1 MYFKLAFK
9 NIKKSYKNYV
19 IYFLTLIFGIC
30 IFYTFNSIESQSVMM
45 ELNEQK
51 QSAFMMAEQLIG
63 YFSVFIAF
71 VLGFLIVYA
80 NNYLIKRR
88 KKEFGI
94 YMTLGMENGSLSKMI
109 FLETLFI
116 GAISLEIGV
125 ILGIM
130 LSQALSV
137 LTAYM
142 FQVDLTKF
150 QFVFSPLGFKR
161 TVLCFSIIYLVVL
174 IFNFI
179 SVRKIKLIDL
189 LTASKRNEKPTIK
202 NLWVSV
208 ILFLVSVGILGIAY
222 YKVIHDGIA
231 FASFNALGLPILL
244 GCIGTF
250 IFFYS
255 LTGFFLKVIQGNKK
269 FYLIDLNMFVMKQI
283 SSKINTTF
291 VSLSFICLM
300 LFLAICT
307 FSGGLG
313 INRAINADLKDLTKF
328 DVTFWSNSGE
338 NIETLLKE
346 KNIDISNIAK
356 EDSNMVMYDSGVKYS
371 NFLSKEGMTAMKNY
385 FPVANDNDILVIG
398 ENGYNNTL
406 KLLGKEP
413 VNLKENKYLAVG
425 NIDEMKKWVNESLE
439 NGNIDQMKKLVNK
452 SSENGNIDQMK
463 KLVNKSSEN
472 GKKINISGKTLEPA
486 NKKYENIN
494 LYNFTM
500 KGDILIFV
508 VKDSLL
514 EGLKPVSSR
523 FNMMLKDNS
532 NTKEE
537 LESIRDQLV
546 ESQVYSIT
554 KKEIYD
560 NAAGLGATMAYLGIY
575 LGLIFIITS
584 AVVLAIQQLTE
595 STDNVERYRLLK
607 EIGVDQK
614 MINKAIFTQVGVY
627 FMLPLSLAIVHSIVG
642 LKISSTIVGVFG
654 NASIM
659 PNIIITAIIFV
670 IIYGGYFLATYLG
683 AKKNINER
691 S

>member
-30 IFYTFNSIESQSVMM
+30 IFYTFNSIESQSIMM

-51 QSAFMMAEQLIG
+51 QSAFKMAEQLMG

-88 KKEFGI
+88 KKEFGV
-94 YMTLGMENGSLSKMI
+94 YMTLGMENGTLSRMI
-109 FLETLFI
+109 FLETLII
-116 GAISLEIGV
+116 GAISLGIGL

-150 QFVFSPLGFKR
+150 QFVFSPSGFKK
-161 TVLCFSIIYLVVL
+161 TVLCFSVIYLVVL

-208 ILFLVSVGILGIAY
+208 ILFLVSVGMLGTAY
-222 YKVIHDGIA
+222 YKVINDGIA
-231 FASFNALGLPILL
+231 VASFNVLGLPIVL
-244 GCIGTF
+244 GCVGTF

-269 FYLIDLNMFVMKQI
+269 FYLRDLNMFVMKQI
-283 SSKINTTF
+283 NSKINTAF

-313 INRAINADLKDLTKF
+313 INKALNADLKDLTKF
-328 DVTFWSNSGE
+328 DVTCWSNSGE
-338 NIETLLKE
+338 NIEKLLKE
-346 KNIDISNIAK
+346 KNIDISTVAK
-356 EDSNMVMYDSGVKYS
+356 EDSNIVMYNSGVKYS
-371 NFLSKEGMTAMKNY
+371 SFLSEKGMTAMNNY
-385 FPVANDNDILVIG
+385 FPVANDKDILVIG
-398 ENGYNNTL
+398 EKEYNDTL
-406 KLLGKEP
+406 KILGKESI
-413 VNLKENKYLAVG
+413 NLKENQYLAVG
-425 NIDEMKKWVNESLE
+425 NINEMEKWANNSLE
-439 NGNIDQMKKLVNK
+439 
-452 SSENGNIDQMK
+452 E
-463 KLVNKSSEN
+463 

-500 KGDILIFV
+500 KNDILIFV

-514 EGLKPVSSR
+514 QGLKPISSR

-537 LESIRDQLV
+537 LEGIRDQLV
-546 ESQVYSIT
+546 ENQVYSIT
-554 KKEIYD
+554 KEEIRD

-595 STDNVERYRLLK
+595 STDNIERYKLLK
-607 EIGVDQK
+607 EIGVDPK

-627 FMLPLSLAIVHSIVG
+627 FILPLSLAIVHAVVG
-642 LKISSTIVGVFG
+642 LKVSSYIVEMFG
-654 NASIM
+654 SASIM
-659 PNIIITAIIFV
+659 PNIIMTALVLIV
-670 IIYGGYFLATYLG
+670 IYGGYFLATYLG

>member
-116 GAISLEIGV
+116 GAISLGIGV
-125 ILGIM
+125 VLGIM

-202 NLWVSV
+202 NLWISV

-269 FYLIDLNMFVMKQI
+269 FYLRDLNMFVMKQI

-338 NIETLLKE
+338 NIENLLKE

-356 EDSNMVMYDSGVKYS
+356 EDSNMIMYDSGVKYS

-413 VNLKENKYLAVG
+413 VNLKENQYLAVG
-425 NIDEMKKWVNESLE
+425 NIDEMKKWVNESL
-439 NGNIDQMKKLVNK
+439 
-452 SSENGNIDQMK
+452 ENGNIDQMK

-514 EGLKPVSSR
+514 EVLKPVSSR

-537 LESIRDQLV
+537 LEAIRDQLV

>member
-116 GAISLEIGV
+116 GAISLGIGV
-125 ILGIM
+125 VLGIM

-269 FYLIDLNMFVMKQI
+269 FYLRDLNMFVMKQI

-338 NIETLLKE
+338 NIENLLKE

-356 EDSNMVMYDSGVKYS
+356 EDSNMVMYDSEVKYS

-413 VNLKENKYLAVG
+413 VNLKENQYLAVG

-439 NGNIDQMKKLVNK
+439 NGNM
-452 SSENGNIDQMK
+452 DQMK

-537 LESIRDQLV
+537 LENVRDQLV

>member
-116 GAISLEIGV
+116 GAISLGIGV
-125 ILGIM
+125 VLGIM

-269 FYLIDLNMFVMKQI
+269 FYLRDLNMFVMKQI

-338 NIETLLKE
+338 NIENLLKE

-356 EDSNMVMYDSGVKYS
+356 EDSNMIMYDSKIKYS

-398 ENGYNNTL
+398 EKGYNNTL

-413 VNLKENKYLAVG
+413 VNLKENQYLAVG
-425 NIDEMKKWVNESLE
+425 NIDEMKKWVNESL
-439 NGNIDQMKKLVNK
+439 
-452 SSENGNIDQMK
+452 
-463 KLVNKSSEN
+463 EN

-500 KGDILIFV
+500 KGDILIFI

>member
-51 QSAFMMAEQLIG
+51 QSAFMMAEQLMG

-116 GAISLEIGV
+116 GAISLGIGV
-125 ILGIM
+125 VLGIM

-208 ILFLVSVGILGIAY
+208 ILFLVSVGILGTAY

-231 FASFNALGLPILL
+231 VASFNVLGLPIVL
-244 GCIGTF
+244 GCVGTF

-269 FYLIDLNMFVMKQI
+269 FYLRDLNMFVMKQI

-338 NIETLLKE
+338 NIEKLLKE

-413 VNLKENKYLAVG
+413 VNLKENQYLAVG
-425 NIDEMKKWVNESLE
+425 NIDEMKKWVNESL
-439 NGNIDQMKKLVNK
+439 
-452 SSENGNIDQMK
+452 
-463 KLVNKSSEN
+463 EN

-537 LESIRDQLV
+537 LEEVRDQLV
-546 ESQVYSIT
+546 ESQVYSVT

-642 LKISSTIVGVFG
+642 LKVSSFIVGVFG

-683 AKKNINER
+683 AKKNINEKNL
-691 S
+691 

>member
-116 GAISLEIGV
+116 GAISLGIGV
-125 ILGIM
+125 VLGIM

-269 FYLIDLNMFVMKQI
+269 FYLRDLNMFVMKQI

-338 NIETLLKE
+338 NIENLLKE

-356 EDSNMVMYDSGVKYS
+356 EDSNMVMYDSKIKYS
-371 NFLSKEGMTAMKNY
+371 SFLSKEGMTAMKNY

-413 VNLKENKYLAVG
+413 VNLKENQYLAVG

-439 NGNIDQMKKLVNK
+439 NG
-452 SSENGNIDQMK
+452 
-463 KLVNKSSEN
+463 
-472 GKKINISGKTLEPA
+472 KKINISGKTLEPE

-523 FNMMLKDNS
+523 FNMMLKDNY

-537 LESIRDQLV
+537 LEEVRDQLV
-546 ESQVYSIT
+546 ESQIYSIT

>member
-116 GAISLEIGV
+116 GAISLGIGV
-125 ILGIM
+125 VLGIM

-142 FQVDLTKF
+142 FQVDLTEF

-208 ILFLVSVGILGIAY
+208 ILFLVSVGILGTAY

-269 FYLIDLNMFVMKQI
+269 FYLRDLNMFVMKQI

-338 NIETLLKE
+338 NIENLLKE

-452 SSENGNIDQMK
+452 SSENG
-463 KLVNKSSEN
+463 
-472 GKKINISGKTLEPA
+472 KKINISGKTLEPA

-500 KGDILIFV
+500 KGDILILV

-595 STDNVERYRLLK
+595 STGNVERYRLLK

>member
-1 MYFKLAFK
+1 MYFKLVFK

-116 GAISLEIGV
+116 GAISLGIGLV
-125 ILGIM
+125 LGIM
-130 LSQALSV
+130 LSQSLSV

-150 QFVFSPLGFKR
+150 QFVFSTLGFKR

-231 FASFNALGLPILL
+231 FTSFNTLGLPILL

-269 FYLIDLNMFVMKQI
+269 FYLRDLNMFVMKQI

-291 VSLSFICLM
+291 VSLSFVCLM
-300 LFLAICT
+300 LFLAICI
-307 FSGGLG
+307 FSVGLG
-313 INRAINADLKDLTKF
+313 INRAINSNLKDLAQF
-328 DVTFWSNSGE
+328 DVTFEINKYLDDNILNSTIE
-338 NIETLLKE
+338 DLAVKNDINIESIAK
-346 KNIDISNIAK
+346 KRSNII
-356 EDSNMVMYDSGVKYS
+356 MYDSGIKYS
-371 NFLSKEGMTAMKNY
+371 NFLSKEGMTKMNNYYSIKHDENIILIGEKN
-385 FPVANDNDILVIG
+385 FNDTLSILGFKPIILHKNQYLATGNVTDIQKFINDILKNQKEINING
-398 ENGYNNTL
+398 EKLYPVKNKCLDITLYNSLTKNDLLILVVNDSILNNLTPIDS
-406 KLLGKEP
+406 KLNIMFDNNQNLNKNFKNIESKFN
-413 VNLKENKYLAVG
+413 NLKV
-425 NIDEMKKWVNESLE
+425 I
-439 NGNIDQMKKLVNK
+439 
-452 SSENGNIDQMK
+452 
-463 KLVNKSSEN
+463 
-472 GKKINISGKTLEPA
+472 
-486 NKKYENIN
+486 
-494 LYNFTM
+494 NFT
-500 KGDILIFV
+500 K
-508 VKDSLL
+508 
-514 EGLKPVSSR
+514 
-523 FNMMLKDNS
+523 
-532 NTKEE
+532 
-537 LESIRDQLV
+537 Q
-546 ESQVYSIT
+546 
-554 KKEIYD
+554 EIYD
-560 NAAGLGATMAYLGIY
+560 ESIGTGAIFSYLSIY
-575 LGLIFIITS
+575 IGLIFMIASTVI
-584 AVVLAIQQLTE
+584 LAIQQLTE
-595 STDNVERYRLLK
+595 AIDNVDRYKLLK
-607 EIGVDQK
+607 KIGVSEK
-614 MINKAIFTQVGVY
+614 IINKSIFFQIGIY
-627 FMLPLSLAIVHSIVG
+627 FFIPLSLSIIHSIIG
-642 LKISSTIVGVFG
+642 LKVSSNIVNWGG
-654 NASIM
+654 KQNIM
-659 PNIIITAIIFV
+659 FNIILIALIFI
-670 IIYGGYFLATYLG
+670 IIYGGYFLSTYSS
-683 AKKNINER
+683 AKKYLTNH

>member
-51 QSAFMMAEQLIG
+51 QSAFMMAEQLMG

-116 GAISLEIGV
+116 GAISLGIGLV
-125 ILGIM
+125 LGIM

-208 ILFLVSVGILGIAY
+208 ILFLVSVGILGTAY

-269 FYLIDLNMFVMKQI
+269 FYLRDLNMFVMKQI

-338 NIETLLKE
+338 NIENLLKE

-356 EDSNMVMYDSGVKYS
+356 EESNMVMYDSKIKYS

-413 VNLKENKYLAVG
+413 VNLKENQYLAVG
-425 NIDEMKKWVNESLE
+425 NIDEMKKWVNESL
-439 NGNIDQMKKLVNK
+439 
-452 SSENGNIDQMK
+452 
-463 KLVNKSSEN
+463 EN

-537 LESIRDQLV
+537 LENVRDQLV

-659 PNIIITAIIFV
+659 PNVIITAIIFV

-691 S
+691 A

>member
-51 QSAFMMAEQLIG
+51 QSAFMMAEQLMG

-116 GAISLEIGV
+116 GAISLGIGLV
-125 ILGIM
+125 IGIM

-208 ILFLVSVGILGIAY
+208 ILFLVSLGILGTAY

-269 FYLIDLNMFVMKQI
+269 LYLRDLNMFVMKQI

-338 NIETLLKE
+338 NIENLLKE

-356 EDSNMVMYDSGVKYS
+356 EDSNMVMYDSKIKYS

-413 VNLKENKYLAVG
+413 VNLKENQYLAVG
-425 NIDEMKKWVNESLE
+425 NIDEMKKWVNESL
-439 NGNIDQMKKLVNK
+439 
-452 SSENGNIDQMK
+452 
-463 KLVNKSSEN
+463 EN

-537 LESIRDQLV
+537 LEEVRDQLV

-659 PNIIITAIIFV
+659 QNVIITAIIFV

-691 S
+691 A

>member
-116 GAISLEIGV
+116 GAISLGIGV
-125 ILGIM
+125 VLGIM

-208 ILFLVSVGILGIAY
+208 ILFLVSVGILGTAY

-269 FYLIDLNMFVMKQI
+269 FYLRDLNMFVMKQI

-338 NIETLLKE
+338 NIENLLKE

-356 EDSNMVMYDSGVKYS
+356 EDSNMVMYDSKIKYS

-413 VNLKENKYLAVG
+413 VNLKENQYLAVG

-439 NGNIDQMKKLVNK
+439 
-452 SSENGNIDQMK
+452 SGNIDQMK

-537 LESIRDQLV
+537 LEGIRDQLV

-642 LKISSTIVGVFG
+642 LKISSSIVGVFG

>member
-116 GAISLEIGV
+116 GAISLGIGV
-125 ILGIM
+125 VLGIM

-202 NLWVSV
+202 KLWVSV
-208 ILFLVSVGILGIAY
+208 ILFLVSVGILGVAY

-269 FYLIDLNMFVMKQI
+269 FYLRDLNMFVMKQI

-356 EDSNMVMYDSGVKYS
+356 EDSNMVMYDSEVKYS
-371 NFLSKEGMTAMKNY
+371 SFLSKEGMTAMKNY

-413 VNLKENKYLAVG
+413 VNLKENQYLAVG

-439 NGNIDQMKKLVNK
+439 NG
-452 SSENGNIDQMK
+452 
-463 KLVNKSSEN
+463 
-472 GKKINISGKTLEPA
+472 KKINISGKTLEPE

-537 LESIRDQLV
+537 LENVRDQLV

-560 NAAGLGATMAYLGIY
+560 NVAGLGATMAYLGIY

>member
-116 GAISLEIGV
+116 GAISLGIGV
-125 ILGIM
+125 VLGIM

-208 ILFLVSVGILGIAY
+208 ILFLVSVGILGTAY

-269 FYLIDLNMFVMKQI
+269 FYLRDLNMFVMKQI

-338 NIETLLKE
+338 NIEKLLKE

-413 VNLKENKYLAVG
+413 VNLKENQYLAVG
-425 NIDEMKKWVNESLE
+425 NIDEMKKWVNESL
-439 NGNIDQMKKLVNK
+439 
-452 SSENGNIDQMK
+452 
-463 KLVNKSSEN
+463 EN

-537 LESIRDQLV
+537 LEEVRDQLV

-642 LKISSTIVGVFG
+642 LKVSSFIVGVFG

>member
-116 GAISLEIGV
+116 GAISLGIGLV
-125 ILGIM
+125 LGIM

-208 ILFLVSVGILGIAY
+208 ILFLVSLGILGIAY

-231 FASFNALGLPILL
+231 FASFNVLGLPIVL
-244 GCIGTF
+244 GCVGTF

-269 FYLIDLNMFVMKQI
+269 FYLRDLNMFVMKQI

-338 NIETLLKE
+338 NIENLLKE

-413 VNLKENKYLAVG
+413 VNLKENQYLAVG

-439 NGNIDQMKKLVNK
+439 NGNM
-452 SSENGNIDQMK
+452 DQMK

>member
-116 GAISLEIGV
+116 GAISLGIGV
-125 ILGIM
+125 VLGIM

-208 ILFLVSVGILGIAY
+208 ILFLVSVGILGTAY

-231 FASFNALGLPILL
+231 VASFNVLGLPIVL
-244 GCIGTF
+244 GCVGTF

-269 FYLIDLNMFVMKQI
+269 FYLRDLNMFVMKQI

-338 NIETLLKE
+338 NIEKLLKE

-413 VNLKENKYLAVG
+413 VNLKENQYLAVG

-439 NGNIDQMKKLVNK
+439 NGNM
-452 SSENGNIDQMK
+452 DQMK

-537 LESIRDQLV
+537 LENVRDQLV

-627 FMLPLSLAIVHSIVG
+627 FMLPLSLAIVHAIVG
-642 LKISSTIVGVFG
+642 LKVSSFIVGVFG

>member
-116 GAISLEIGV
+116 GAISLGIGV
-125 ILGIM
+125 ILGII

-269 FYLIDLNMFVMKQI
+269 FYLRDLNMFVMKQI

-338 NIETLLKE
+338 NIETLLNE

-356 EDSNMVMYDSGVKYS
+356 EDSNMVMYDSEVKYS
-371 NFLSKEGMTAMKNY
+371 DFLSKEGMTAMKNY
-385 FPVANDNDILVIG
+385 FPVDNDNDTLVIG

-413 VNLKENKYLAVG
+413 VNLKENQYLAVG

-439 NGNIDQMKKLVNK
+439 NG
-452 SSENGNIDQMK
+452 
-463 KLVNKSSEN
+463 
-472 GKKINISGKTLEPA
+472 KKINISGKTLEPE

-537 LESIRDQLV
+537 LGSIRDQLV

-642 LKISSTIVGVFG
+642 LKISSTIVGVLG

>member
-116 GAISLEIGV
+116 GAISLGIGV

-202 NLWVSV
+202 NLWISV

-269 FYLIDLNMFVMKQI
+269 FYLRDLNMFVMKQI

-338 NIETLLKE
+338 NIENLLKE

-356 EDSNMVMYDSGVKYS
+356 EDSNMVMYDSKIKYS

-413 VNLKENKYLAVG
+413 VNLKENQYLAVG

-439 NGNIDQMKKLVNK
+439 NGNM
-452 SSENGNIDQMK
+452 DQMK

-500 KGDILIFV
+500 KGDILILV

>member
-116 GAISLEIGV
+116 GAISLGIGV

-202 NLWVSV
+202 NLWISV

-255 LTGFFLKVIQGNKK
+255 LTGLFLKVIQGNKK
-269 FYLIDLNMFVMKQI
+269 FYLRDLNMFVMKQI

-338 NIETLLKE
+338 NIENLLKE

-356 EDSNMVMYDSGVKYS
+356 EDSNMVMYDSKIKYS

-413 VNLKENKYLAVG
+413 VNLKENQYLAVG

-439 NGNIDQMKKLVNK
+439 NGNM
-452 SSENGNIDQMK
+452 DQMK

-537 LESIRDQLV
+537 LEAIRDQLV

>member
-116 GAISLEIGV
+116 GAISLGIGLV
-125 ILGIM
+125 LGIM

-208 ILFLVSVGILGIAY
+208 ILFLVSVGILGTAY

-269 FYLIDLNMFVMKQI
+269 FYLRDLNMFVMKQI

-338 NIETLLKE
+338 NIENLLKE

-356 EDSNMVMYDSGVKYS
+356 EDSNMVMYDSKIKYS

-413 VNLKENKYLAVG
+413 VNLKENQYLAVG

-439 NGNIDQMKKLVNK
+439 NG
-452 SSENGNIDQMK
+452 
-463 KLVNKSSEN
+463 
-472 GKKINISGKTLEPA
+472 KKINISGKTLEPE

-508 VKDSLL
+508 VKDSLI

-537 LESIRDQLV
+537 LENVRDQLV

-659 PNIIITAIIFV
+659 PNVIITAIIFV

-691 S
+691 A

>member
-116 GAISLEIGV
+116 GAISLGIGLV
-125 ILGIM
+125 LGIM

-208 ILFLVSVGILGIAY
+208 ILFLVSLGILGIAY

-269 FYLIDLNMFVMKQI
+269 FYLRDLNMFVMKQI

-338 NIETLLKE
+338 NIENLLKE
-346 KNIDISNIAK
+346 KNIDTSNIAK

-413 VNLKENKYLAVG
+413 VNLKENQYLAVG

-439 NGNIDQMKKLVNK
+439 NGNM
-452 SSENGNIDQMK
+452 DQMK

-537 LESIRDQLV
+537 LEAIRDQLV

>member
-116 GAISLEIGV
+116 GAISLGIGV
-125 ILGIM
+125 VLGIM

-208 ILFLVSVGILGIAY
+208 ILFLVSVGILGTAY

-231 FASFNALGLPILL
+231 FASFNTLGLPILL

-269 FYLIDLNMFVMKQI
+269 FYLRDLNMFVMKQI

-338 NIETLLKE
+338 NIEKLLKE

-356 EDSNMVMYDSGVKYS
+356 EDSNMIMYDSKIKYS

-413 VNLKENKYLAVG
+413 VNLKENQYLAVG

-439 NGNIDQMKKLVNK
+439 NGNM
-452 SSENGNIDQMK
+452 DQMK

>member
-9 NIKKSYKNYV
+9 NIKKSYKNYI
-19 IYFLTLIFGIC
+19 IYFLTLIFGVC
-30 IFYTFNSIESQSVMM
+30 IFYTFNSIESQSIMM
-45 ELNEQK
+45 DINEQK
-51 QSAFMMAEQLIG
+51 KAAFEMAEAFMG

-88 KKEFGI
+88 KKEFGV
-94 YMTLGMENGSLSKMI
+94 YMTLGMENGTLSRMI
-109 FLETLFI
+109 FLETLLI
-116 GAISLEIGV
+116 GAISLGIGLV
-125 ILGIM
+125 LGIM

-150 QFVFSPLGFKR
+150 QFVFSPSGFKK
-161 TVLCFSIIYLVVL
+161 TVLCFSVIYFVVL

-208 ILFLVSVGILGIAY
+208 ILFLVSVGMLGIAY
-222 YKVIHDGIA
+222 YKVINDGISVA
-231 FASFNALGLPILL
+231 GFNVLGLPIVF
-244 GCIGTF
+244 GCVGTF

-269 FYLIDLNMFVMKQI
+269 FYLRDLNMFVMKQI
-283 SSKINTTF
+283 SSKINTAF

-313 INRAINADLKDLTKF
+313 INKALNADLKDLTKF
-328 DVTFWSNSGE
+328 DVSCWSNSGE
-338 NIETLLKE
+338 NIENLLKE
-346 KNIDISNIAK
+346 KNIDISSVAK
-356 EDSNMVMYDSGVKYS
+356 EDSNIIMYDSGVKYS
-371 NFLSKEGMTAMKNY
+371 SFLSEEGMYAMRNY
-385 FPVANDNDILVIG
+385 FSIAQDCNIMVIG
-398 ENGYNNTL
+398 EKGYNNTL
-406 KLLGKEP
+406 KMLGKEP
-413 VNLKENKYLAVG
+413 INLKENQYLAVG
-425 NIDEMKKWVNESLE
+425 NILDMQKWVNNSLE
-439 NGNIDQMKKLVNK
+439 KGM
-452 SSENGNIDQMK
+452 
-463 KLVNKSSEN
+463 
-472 GKKINISGKTLEPA
+472 KINISGKTLEPA
-486 NKKYENIN
+486 NKKYEDVT
-494 LYNFTM
+494 LYDYTM
-500 KGDILIFV
+500 KADILLFV

-514 EGLKPVSSR
+514 DGLKPIYSR
-523 FNMMLKDNS
+523 FNMMLNDSS
-532 NTKEE
+532 NTKTE
-537 LESIRDQLV
+537 LENVRSKLLDN
-546 ESQVYSIT
+546 EVYSIT
-554 KKEIYD
+554 NEEIYS
-560 NAAGLGATMAYLGIY
+560 NAAGLGATAAYLGIY

-595 STDNVERYRLLK
+595 STDNIERYKLLK

-614 MINKAIFTQVGVY
+614 MINKAVFTQVGIY
-627 FMLPLSLAIVHSIVG
+627 FMLPLSLAIVHAIVG
-642 LKISSTIVGVFG
+642 LKVSSHIVEMFG

-659 PNIIITAIIFV
+659 PNIIMTAIVLV

>member
-116 GAISLEIGV
+116 GAISLGIGLV
-125 ILGIM
+125 LGIM

-231 FASFNALGLPILL
+231 FASFNVLGLPILL

-269 FYLIDLNMFVMKQI
+269 FYLRDLNMFVMKQI

-338 NIETLLKE
+338 NIENLLKE

-356 EDSNMVMYDSGVKYS
+356 EDSNMIMYDSKIKYS

-413 VNLKENKYLAVG
+413 VNLKENQYLAVG

-439 NGNIDQMKKLVNK
+439 NGNM
-452 SSENGNIDQMK
+452 DQMK

-508 VKDSLL
+508 VKDSLP

-537 LESIRDQLV
+537 LEAIRDQLV

>member
-51 QSAFMMAEQLIG
+51 QSAFMMAEQLMG

-116 GAISLEIGV
+116 GAISLGIGV

-269 FYLIDLNMFVMKQI
+269 FYLRDLNMFVMKQI

-338 NIETLLKE
+338 NIETLLNE

-371 NFLSKEGMTAMKNY
+371 SFLSKEGMTAMKNY

-413 VNLKENKYLAVG
+413 VNLKENQYLAVG

-439 NGNIDQMKKLVNK
+439 NG
-452 SSENGNIDQMK
+452 
-463 KLVNKSSEN
+463 
-472 GKKINISGKTLEPA
+472 KKINISGKTLEPE

-537 LESIRDQLV
+537 LGSIRDQLV

-642 LKISSTIVGVFG
+642 LKISSTIVGVLG

>member
-116 GAISLEIGV
+116 GAISLGIGV
-125 ILGIM
+125 VLGIM

-269 FYLIDLNMFVMKQI
+269 FYLRDLNMFVMKQI

-338 NIETLLKE
+338 NIESLLKE
-346 KNIDISNIAK
+346 KNIDTSNIAK

-413 VNLKENKYLAVG
+413 VNLKENQYLAVG

-439 NGNIDQMKKLVNK
+439 
-452 SSENGNIDQMK
+452 SGNIDQMK

-537 LESIRDQLV
+537 LESIREQLV

>member
-116 GAISLEIGV
+116 GAISLGIGV
-125 ILGIM
+125 VLGIM

-208 ILFLVSVGILGIAY
+208 ILFLVSLGILGTAY

-269 FYLIDLNMFVMKQI
+269 FYLRDLNMFVMKQI

-338 NIETLLKE
+338 NIENLLKE

-413 VNLKENKYLAVG
+413 VNLKENQYLAVG

-439 NGNIDQMKKLVNK
+439 NGNM
-452 SSENGNIDQMK
+452 DQMK

-537 LESIRDQLV
+537 LEAIRDQLV

>member
-116 GAISLEIGV
+116 GAISLGIGV
-125 ILGIM
+125 VLGIM

-269 FYLIDLNMFVMKQI
+269 FYLRDLNMFVMKQI

-338 NIETLLKE
+338 NIESLLKE
-346 KNIDISNIAK
+346 KNIDTSNIAE
-356 EDSNMVMYDSGVKYS
+356 EDSNMVMYDSKIKYS
-371 NFLSKEGMTAMKNY
+371 SFLSKDGMTAMKNY

-413 VNLKENKYLAVG
+413 VNLKENQYLAVG

-439 NGNIDQMKKLVNK
+439 NG
-452 SSENGNIDQMK
+452 
-463 KLVNKSSEN
+463 
-472 GKKINISGKTLEPA
+472 KKINISGKTLEPE

-500 KGDILIFV
+500 KGDILILV
-508 VKDSLL
+508 VKDFLL

-537 LESIRDQLV
+537 LESIRDHLV

>member
-116 GAISLEIGV
+116 GAISLGIGV
-125 ILGIM
+125 VLGIM

-208 ILFLVSVGILGIAY
+208 ILFLVSVGILGTAY

-269 FYLIDLNMFVMKQI
+269 FYLRDLNMFVMKQI

-338 NIETLLKE
+338 NIENLLNE

-356 EDSNMVMYDSGVKYS
+356 EDSNMVMYDSEVKYS
-371 NFLSKEGMTAMKNY
+371 DFLSKEGMTAMKNY
-385 FPVANDNDILVIG
+385 FPVANDNDTLVIG

-413 VNLKENKYLAVG
+413 VNLKENQYLAVG

-439 NGNIDQMKKLVNK
+439 NG
-452 SSENGNIDQMK
+452 
-463 KLVNKSSEN
+463 
-472 GKKINISGKTLEPA
+472 KKINISGKTLEPE

-537 LESIRDQLV
+537 LENVRDQLV

>member
-116 GAISLEIGV
+116 GAISLGIGV
-125 ILGIM
+125 VLGIM

-269 FYLIDLNMFVMKQI
+269 FYLRDLNMFVMKQI

-338 NIETLLKE
+338 NIESLLKE
-346 KNIDISNIAK
+346 KNIDTSNIAE
-356 EDSNMVMYDSGVKYS
+356 EDSNMVMYDSKIKYS
-371 NFLSKEGMTAMKNY
+371 SFLSKDGMTAMKNY
-385 FPVANDNDILVIG
+385 FSVANDNDTLVIG

-413 VNLKENKYLAVG
+413 VNLKENQYLAVG

-439 NGNIDQMKKLVNK
+439 
-452 SSENGNIDQMK
+452 S
-463 KLVNKSSEN
+463 
-472 GKKINISGKTLEPA
+472 GKKINISEKILEPA

-508 VKDSLL
+508 VKDFLL

-537 LESIRDQLV
+537 LDNVRDQLV

>member
-51 QSAFMMAEQLIG
+51 QSAFMMAEQLMG

-116 GAISLEIGV
+116 GAISLGIGV
-125 ILGIM
+125 VLGIM

-269 FYLIDLNMFVMKQI
+269 FYLRDLNMFVMKQI

-338 NIETLLKE
+338 NIENLLKE

-356 EDSNMVMYDSGVKYS
+356 EDSNMVMYDSKIKYS
-371 NFLSKEGMTAMKNY
+371 SFLSKEGMTAMKNY

-413 VNLKENKYLAVG
+413 VNLKENQYLAVG
-425 NIDEMKKWVNESLE
+425 NIDEMKKWVNESL
-439 NGNIDQMKKLVNK
+439 
-452 SSENGNIDQMK
+452 
-463 KLVNKSSEN
+463 EN

-532 NTKEE
+532 NSKEE
-537 LESIRDQLV
+537 LEEVRDHLV

>member
-51 QSAFMMAEQLIG
+51 QSAFMMAEQLMG

-116 GAISLEIGV
+116 GAISLGIGLV
-125 ILGIM
+125 LGIM

-208 ILFLVSVGILGIAY
+208 ILFLVSLGILGTAY

-269 FYLIDLNMFVMKQI
+269 FYLRDLNMFVMKQI

-338 NIETLLKE
+338 NIENLLKE

-356 EDSNMVMYDSGVKYS
+356 EESNMVMYDSKIKYS

-398 ENGYNNTL
+398 EKGYNNTL
-406 KLLGKEP
+406 KLLGKET
-413 VNLKENKYLAVG
+413 VNLKENQYLAVG
-425 NIDEMKKWVNESLE
+425 NIDEMKKWVNESL
-439 NGNIDQMKKLVNK
+439 
-452 SSENGNIDQMK
+452 
-463 KLVNKSSEN
+463 EN

-508 VKDSLL
+508 VKDSLI

-537 LESIRDQLV
+537 LENVRDQLV

-659 PNIIITAIIFV
+659 PNVIITAIIFV

-691 S
+691 A

>member
-51 QSAFMMAEQLIG
+51 QSAFMMAEQLMG

-116 GAISLEIGV
+116 GAISLGIGLV
-125 ILGIM
+125 MGIM

-208 ILFLVSVGILGIAY
+208 ILFLVSVGILGTAY

-231 FASFNALGLPILL
+231 VASFNVLGLPIVL
-244 GCIGTF
+244 GCVGTF

-269 FYLIDLNMFVMKQI
+269 FYLRDLNMFVMKQI

-338 NIETLLKE
+338 NIEKLLKE

-413 VNLKENKYLAVG
+413 VNLKENQYLAVG
-425 NIDEMKKWVNESLE
+425 NIDEMKKWVNESL
-439 NGNIDQMKKLVNK
+439 
-452 SSENGNIDQMK
+452 
-463 KLVNKSSEN
+463 EN

-537 LESIRDQLV
+537 LEEVRDQLV
-546 ESQVYSIT
+546 ESQVYSVT

-627 FMLPLSLAIVHSIVG
+627 FMLPLSLAIVHAIVG
-642 LKISSTIVGVFG
+642 LKVSSFIVGVFG

>member
-51 QSAFMMAEQLIG
+51 QSAFMMAEQLMG

-109 FLETLFI
+109 FLETLLI
-116 GAISLEIGV
+116 GSISLGIGLV
-125 ILGIM
+125 LGIM

-231 FASFNALGLPILL
+231 VASFNVLGLPIVL
-244 GCIGTF
+244 GCVGTF

-269 FYLIDLNMFVMKQI
+269 FYLRDLNMFVMKQI

-338 NIETLLKE
+338 NIENLLKE

-356 EDSNMVMYDSGVKYS
+356 EDSNMIMYDSKIKYS

-413 VNLKENKYLAVG
+413 VNLKENQYLAVG

-439 NGNIDQMKKLVNK
+439 NGNMDQMKKLVNK
-452 SSENGNIDQMK
+452 SSE
-463 KLVNKSSEN
+463 E
-472 GKKINISGKTLEPA
+472 GKKINISGKILEPA

-537 LESIRDQLV
+537 LENVRDQLV

-659 PNIIITAIIFV
+659 PNVIITAIIFV

>member
-116 GAISLEIGV
+116 GAISLGIGV
-125 ILGIM
+125 VLGIM

-137 LTAYM
+137 LTSYM

-269 FYLIDLNMFVMKQI
+269 FYLRDLNMFVMKQI

-338 NIETLLKE
+338 NIESLLKE

-356 EDSNMVMYDSGVKYS
+356 EDSNMVMYDSEVKYS
-371 NFLSKEGMTAMKNY
+371 DFLSKEGMTAMKNY
-385 FPVANDNDILVIG
+385 FPVANDNDTLVIG

-413 VNLKENKYLAVG
+413 VNLKENQYLAVG

-439 NGNIDQMKKLVNK
+439 
-452 SSENGNIDQMK
+452 S
-463 KLVNKSSEN
+463 

-500 KGDILIFV
+500 KGDILILV
-508 VKDSLL
+508 VKDFLL

-537 LESIRDQLV
+537 LESIREQLV

-654 NASIM
+654 NASII

>member
-116 GAISLEIGV
+116 GAISLGIGV
-125 ILGIM
+125 VLGIM

-208 ILFLVSVGILGIAY
+208 ILFLVSLGILGIAY

-269 FYLIDLNMFVMKQI
+269 FYLRDLNMFVMKQI

-338 NIETLLKE
+338 NIENLLKE
-346 KNIDISNIAK
+346 KNIDISNIAE
-356 EDSNMVMYDSGVKYS
+356 EDSNMIMYDSKIKYS

-413 VNLKENKYLAVG
+413 VNLKENQYLAVG

-439 NGNIDQMKKLVNK
+439 NGNM
-452 SSENGNIDQMK
+452 DQMK

-537 LESIRDQLV
+537 LEAIRDQLV

>member
-116 GAISLEIGV
+116 GAISLGIGV
-125 ILGIM
+125 VLGIM

-208 ILFLVSVGILGIAY
+208 ILFLVSVGILVTAY

-269 FYLIDLNMFVMKQI
+269 FYLRDLNMFVMKQI

-338 NIETLLKE
+338 NIENLLKE

-356 EDSNMVMYDSGVKYS
+356 EDSNMVMYDSKIKYS
-371 NFLSKEGMTAMKNY
+371 SFLSKEGMTAMKNY

-439 NGNIDQMKKLVNK
+439 NG
-452 SSENGNIDQMK
+452 
-463 KLVNKSSEN
+463 
-472 GKKINISGKTLEPA
+472 KKINISGKTLEPE

-537 LESIRDQLV
+537 LEAIRDQLV

>member
-116 GAISLEIGV
+116 GAISLGIGV
-125 ILGIM
+125 VLGIM

-269 FYLIDLNMFVMKQI
+269 FYLRDLNMFVMKQI

-338 NIETLLKE
+338 NIENLLKE

-356 EDSNMVMYDSGVKYS
+356 EDSNMVMYDSEVKYS

-398 ENGYNNTL
+398 EKGYNNTL

-413 VNLKENKYLAVG
+413 VNLKENQYLAVG

-439 NGNIDQMKKLVNK
+439 NGNID
-452 SSENGNIDQMK
+452 EMK

-472 GKKINISGKTLEPA
+472 GKNINISGKTLEPA

-537 LESIRDQLV
+537 LEEVRDHLV

>member
-51 QSAFMMAEQLIG
+51 QSAFMMAEQLMG

-116 GAISLEIGV
+116 GAISLGIGLV
-125 ILGIM
+125 IGIM

-208 ILFLVSVGILGIAY
+208 ILFLVSVGILGTAY

-231 FASFNALGLPILL
+231 VASFNVLGLPIVL
-244 GCIGTF
+244 GCVGTF

-269 FYLIDLNMFVMKQI
+269 FYLRDLNMFVMKQI

-291 VSLSFICLM
+291 ISLSFICLM

-338 NIETLLKE
+338 NIEKLLKE

-413 VNLKENKYLAVG
+413 VNLKENQYLAVG
-425 NIDEMKKWVNESLE
+425 NIDEMKKWVNESL
-439 NGNIDQMKKLVNK
+439 
-452 SSENGNIDQMK
+452 
-463 KLVNKSSEN
+463 EN

-537 LESIRDQLV
+537 LEEVRDQLV
-546 ESQVYSIT
+546 ESQVYSVT

-642 LKISSTIVGVFG
+642 LKVSSFIVGVFG

>member
-116 GAISLEIGV
+116 GAISLGIGV
-125 ILGIM
+125 VLGIM

-208 ILFLVSVGILGIAY
+208 ILFLVSVGILGVAY
-222 YKVIHDGIA
+222 YNVIHDGIA

-269 FYLIDLNMFVMKQI
+269 FYLRDLNMFVMKQI

-338 NIETLLKE
+338 NIEKLLKE

-356 EDSNMVMYDSGVKYS
+356 EDSNMIMYGSGVKYS

-398 ENGYNNTL
+398 EKVYNNTL

-413 VNLKENKYLAVG
+413 VNLKENQYLAVG
-425 NIDEMKKWVNESLE
+425 NIDEMKKWVNESL
-439 NGNIDQMKKLVNK
+439 
-452 SSENGNIDQMK
+452 ENGNIDQMK

-537 LESIRDQLV
+537 LENVRDQLV